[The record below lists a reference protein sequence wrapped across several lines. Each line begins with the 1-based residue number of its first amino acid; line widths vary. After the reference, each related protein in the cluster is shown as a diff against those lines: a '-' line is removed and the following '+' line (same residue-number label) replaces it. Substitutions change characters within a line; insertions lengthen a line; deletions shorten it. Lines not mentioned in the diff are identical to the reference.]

1 MIKVYTTTSQAIV
14 CDERLKVFYY
24 TSKDNASKIAKGIK
38 CSVSFRETLAF
49 PTEMLLS
56 QGYEEIRM

>member
-1 MIKVYTTTSQAIV
+1 MIKIYTTTSQAMV
-14 CDERLKVFYY
+14 ADERLKVFYY
-24 TSKDNASKIAKGIK
+24 TTKDNASKIAKGIK

-56 QGYEEIRM
+56 QGYEEIRI